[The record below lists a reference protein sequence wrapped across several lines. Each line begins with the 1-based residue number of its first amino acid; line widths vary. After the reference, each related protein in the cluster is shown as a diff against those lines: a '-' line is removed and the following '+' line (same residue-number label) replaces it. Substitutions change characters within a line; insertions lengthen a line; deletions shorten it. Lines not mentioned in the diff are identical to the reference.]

1 MIARVTTRGR
11 VTIPVAIR
19 NRYGI
24 HPNGRVDFIIEGGRI
39 ILVPVKRLRGFRGA
53 VAGNGTP
60 DEERQAAKE
69 ALGCRHGAIPPDM
82 VFRY

>member
-1 MIARVTTRGR
+1 MIARVATRGR

-24 HPNGRVDFIIEGGRI
+24 HPNGRVDFIIKGDRI
-39 ILVPVKRLRGFRGA
+39 ILVPVKSLRDFRGA

-60 DEERQAAKE
+60 AAERQAARK
-69 ALGCRHGAIPPDM
+69 ALACRHGWESA
-82 VFRY
+82 